1 MPRMPSAFDLHT
13 TQGNYRRNTD
23 RCSSHKPSIRSLFRP
38 WGNSSPWCSV
48 PCGYCGTCGID
59 GGAAESSAECP
70 DDISPSS
77 SPCLTFVQVRTESPE
92 KARIA
97 RNSVCLSANNKKT
110 MHDAVVSRRI
120 AAPSRAISNVCA
132 SIPLFHAPSFA
143 TSTSE
148 LFRVTIRVPA
158 PLAHISNVCVS
169 ILFHPR
175 SCNIAHF
182 QAVMFRLQLL
192 FPLFDYST
200 FARIQRFAYGHR
212 YTVRNEMAHY

>member
-48 PCGYCGTCGID
+48 PCGYC
-59 GGAAESSAECP
+59 
-70 DDISPSS
+70 
-77 SPCLTFVQVRTESPE
+77 VRTESPE

-120 AAPSRAISNVCA
+120 AAPSRPISNVCA